1 MKKSKTRIF
10 VNKSISSNL
19 IIYIKDKQHHFL
31 RNVMRIKINDEIN
44 VEIQNKLDSIFNNY
58 LLIVKEI
65 HDYKIEDIESRL
77 EKAVSETDI
86 LILNQIYL

>member
-44 VEIQNKLDSIFNNY
+44 VFDGISGEWTSNVI
-58 LLIVKEI
+58 
-65 HDYKIEDIESRL
+65 
-77 EKAVSETDI
+77 AVNRE
-86 LILNQIYL
+86 NR